1 MPDTLILIDIQ
12 RDYFPGGRFPLVGPE
27 AAAER
32 AAALLGAF
40 RDRGLPVIHV
50 RHESLEADAGFLAA
64 GTEGA
69 QLHPAV
75 APAGDEI
82 VVVKH
87 HPNAFLETDLEGHL
101 AAGSSLVVAGM
112 MTSMCVDATVR
123 AASDLGYSVTV
134 AGDACAALI
143 SNTRA
148 RAWPARTST
157 RRSSPRSAAPTRR
170 YVRSTSSSAPPER
183 RRPRA
188 RRGGT
193 GDDGS
198 DQASALAFRASNSA
212 CVMAPES
219 SSFLADSI
227 SEVGEVPATSRM
239 YALACS

>member
-75 APAGDEI
+75 APADDEI

-134 AGDACAALI
+134 AGDACAAPDLEYAGTRVAGPDVHAAFLAALGSAYAEVRTVDELI
-143 SNTRA
+143 ST
-148 RAWPARTST
+148 P
-157 RRSSPRSAAPTRR
+157 
-170 YVRSTSSSAPPER
+170 
-183 RRPRA
+183 
-188 RRGGT
+188 
-193 GDDGS
+193 
-198 DQASALAFRASNSA
+198 
-212 CVMAPES
+212 
-219 SSFLADSI
+219 
-227 SEVGEVPATSRM
+227 
-239 YALACS
+239 